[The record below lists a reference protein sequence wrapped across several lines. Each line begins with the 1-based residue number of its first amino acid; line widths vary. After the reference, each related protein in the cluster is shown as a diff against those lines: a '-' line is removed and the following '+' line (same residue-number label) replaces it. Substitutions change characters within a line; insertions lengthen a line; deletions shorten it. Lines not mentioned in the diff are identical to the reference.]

1 MPRFSRSSRPS
12 RVQITGALHGVGWK
26 LVLGIEG
33 GAQGNCCT
41 ANGFT
46 FACLPPALTLLPLLP
61 SSSLHPSSLTLYTT
75 RLPPLFLPSSLLY
88 SVYTPFSSVHTAATS
103 FHPTIA
109 LYWYYNA
116 EQSRW
121 YPLSLL
127 ASSSLTL
134 LPPTLVHTPL
144 SQSCALVL
152 GVYEGWRFAA

>member
-1 MPRFSRSSRPS
+1 MGPRRGPRFSRASRPS
-12 RVQITGALHGVGWK
+12 RVQITGALHVVGWK

-33 GAQGNCCT
+33 GAQGNCYT

-46 FACLPPALTLLPLLP
+46 SACLPRPPLPYSLIPSIHKPLSSLIPFLARFYSAYTP
-61 SSSLHPSSLTLYTT
+61 SSA
-75 RLPPLFLPSSLLY
+75 F
-88 SVYTPFSSVHTAATS
+88 FVHTAATS

-109 LYWYYNA
+109 LYWYCNA

-121 YPLSLL
+121 YPLSPLV
-127 ASSSLTL
+127 SSSLTL

-152 GVYEGWRFAA
+152 GVYEGRRFAA